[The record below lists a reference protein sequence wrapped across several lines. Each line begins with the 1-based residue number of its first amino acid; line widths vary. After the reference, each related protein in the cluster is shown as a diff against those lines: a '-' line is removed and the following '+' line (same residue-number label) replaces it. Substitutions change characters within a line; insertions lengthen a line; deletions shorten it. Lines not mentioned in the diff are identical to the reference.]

1 MSGIGEFPIGR
12 NVCGSVCGKNQREKK
27 LTDFLNELIEY
38 QNSYK
43 NNYLMILLIGYNVGS
58 VSIVRMP
65 PFSDEKQPI
74 FQGVEISATKNAF
87 TLAKRPIRGFT

>member
-1 MSGIGEFPIGR
+1 MI
-12 NVCGSVCGKNQREKK
+12 
-27 LTDFLNELIEY
+27 FLIW
-38 QNSYK
+38 
-43 NNYLMILLIGYNVGS
+43 YNVGS

-87 TLAKRPIRGFT
+87 TLAKRPIRGFTRQGI